1 MDWLIRK
8 PGAFE
13 NYRHRDDLF
22 PSTTFRIA
30 YDLLKNKYPDTGNKK
45 YIAILSIAAKESEYK
60 VECSLKLLMG
70 QNIEPN
76 YENVMANIL
85 AIDKIPSRIDPEVT
99 EVKLS
104 MYDSMLTCG
113 SV

>member
-1 MDWLIRK
+1 
-8 PGAFE
+8 
-13 NYRHRDDLF
+13 
-22 PSTTFRIA
+22 
-30 YDLLKNKYPDTGNKK
+30 
-45 YIAILSIAAKESEYK
+45 
-60 VECSLKLLMG
+60 MG

-104 MYDSMLTCG
+104 MYDSMLP
-113 SV
+113 VEVYKNENKNI